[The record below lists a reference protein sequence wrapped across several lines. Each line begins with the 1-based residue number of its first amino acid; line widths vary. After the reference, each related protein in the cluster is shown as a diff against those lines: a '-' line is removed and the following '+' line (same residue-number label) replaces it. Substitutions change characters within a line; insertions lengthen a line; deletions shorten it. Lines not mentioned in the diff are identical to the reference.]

1 MFFKNL
7 TMFRFPAP
15 LDFSALADLLPACA
29 MKPVGPLEFSSRRFI
44 SPFGREE
51 KEVLLHQLGNAIW
64 VTTGGEQKI
73 LPTAAVN
80 DALQKRLD
88 EIEARE
94 GRSPGG
100 RARKRLRDD
109 VLYELLP
116 RALVKPSRTDAFI
129 DLEQHVL
136 VVDTASRKAGE
147 SVVSYLRGAMGSFP
161 AVPLNAEVAPRSILT
176 AWVAGEQL
184 PKGLSLGEAAELRDP
199 CEGGGRVKVTDNELR
214 SAEIEKHLDAGK
226 QVTKLALVLDDRVS
240 FELGDDL
247 VLRKVKFLEGALEQ
261 LEGAEGEGRRVELD
275 ARFALQTGEIRRL
288 FTVLEIAFK
297 LSKAE
302 G

>member
-1 MFFKNL
+1 M
-7 TMFRFPAP
+7 
-15 LDFSALADLLPACA
+15 
-29 MKPVGPLEFSSRRFI
+29 
-44 SPFGREE
+44 
-51 KEVLLHQLGNAIW
+51 
-64 VTTGGEQKI
+64 
-73 LPTAAVN
+73 
-80 DALQKRLD
+80 
-88 EIEARE
+88 
-94 GRSPGG
+94 
-100 RARKRLRDD
+100 
-109 VLYELLP
+109 LYELLP

-161 AVPLNAEVAPRSILT
+161 AVPLNAQVAPRSILT

-184 PKGLSLGEAAELRDP
+184 PKGLSLGEAAELRNP

-288 FTVLEIAFK
+288 FTVLENAFK
-297 LSKAE
+297 LSKA
-302 G
+302 GG